1 MVRKVSALLV
11 GLLMASMAL
20 ASSAVASIS
29 FDIYRYDNPT
39 LTGQSVQ
46 LYVDA
51 TTTCGDVTGYTWRFG
66 DGSVRN
72 TTSSSINHTWQEAG
86 EYNVTVTVTNSCG
99 ETETGSYTQTVKPD
113 LPPVGVFTTT
123 IADLSVYADPSG
135 THDDDAVTNGSDTPE
150 YYYYWQWGDGTSDNS
165 YAFSSHGLATHRYTT
180 PGTYTITMTPYDT
193 AWNAGD
199 PVTRTVTVPAPRDLF
214 EDTSPAVRYRGSWT
228 TISCPRISCSPNQ
241 IEHRSIVRGS
251 KARFTFTGTQVTMV
265 VTEGP
270 KAGRAAVYLD
280 GVLQTRVN
288 FYRPTIM
295 DGVQAYVSDVLP
307 SGTHTLRV
315 ELIRNQRINLD
326 AFLVRR

>member
-1 MVRKVSALLV
+1 MVGKVSVLLV
-11 GLLMASMAL
+11 GLLMACMAL

-72 TTSSSINHTWQEAG
+72 TTSSSINHTRREAG
-86 EYNVTVTVTNSCG
+86 EYNVTVTVTNPCG
-99 ETETGSYTQTVKPD
+99 ETETGSYAQTAKPD
-113 LPPVGVFTTT
+113 LPPVGAFTTT
-123 IADLSVYADPSG
+123 VAGSSVNADPSG

-150 YYYYWQWGDGTSDNS
+150 YHYYWQWGDGTSDDS

-180 PGTYTITMTPYDT
+180 RGTYTITMTPYDT

-199 PVTRTVTVPAPRDLF
+199 PVIETVRVPKRRVALF
-214 EDTSPAVRYRGSWT
+214 EDTSPAVRYGSSWT
-228 TISCPRISCSPNQ
+228 TISCPRVSCSPNQ

-251 KARFTFTGTQVTMV
+251 QARFSFTGT
-265 VTEGP
+265 
-270 KAGRAAVYLD
+270 R
-280 GVLQTRVN
+280 
-288 FYRPTIM
+288 
-295 DGVQAYVSDVLP
+295 
-307 SGTHTLRV
+307 
-315 ELIRNQRINLD
+315 
-326 AFLVRR
+326 